1 MVLWHWL
8 HGLEHGGSGGRS
20 SGCGSRGSAVFFVLV
35 VGGGS
40 GGELVDT
47 WAPLLIPHASLKA
60 ARPLRCYP
68 VNMCAHACAL
78 CICSNAVCVCLRACV
93 LSVYSV
99 RTKCFGGPSGS
110 VSHGG
115 AVKVPGRGLSGLSGS
130 RAVCLI
136 VGNAGII

>member
-1 MVLWHWL
+1 M
-8 HGLEHGGSGGRS
+8 GLS
-20 SGCGSRGSAVFFVLV
+20 SNSSRLSKSCF
-35 VGGGS
+35 
-40 GGELVDT
+40 
-47 WAPLLIPHASLKA
+47 
-60 ARPLRCYP
+60 P
-68 VNMCAHACAL
+68 VNMCVQACAL
-78 CICSNAVCVCLRACV
+78 CICSDAVCVCYLCVCVRAT